1 MLKRVD
7 CEAETRKSGQMKKT
21 KYLFDSPVM
30 RDWLF
35 WVFCLFLLANAVNAL
50 QRVSNSG
57 GINFSP
63 VSAISGTIDAAVQV
77 LITWV
82 MILPI
87 YLIRKSIRK
96 RKNKDYVEIELQQD
110 TPEMHDSE
118 LVVSDH
124 RNKKKKRVILS
135 ISLMVIIIWSFVFS
149 GKNTD
154 YDADKY
160 FEVQQLISAQVKEW
174 NVAATPISQLVI
186 RISNGTVGEAEARR
200 VAGEASSNFALI
212 HNDLRDACT
221 NIPDYDVNSP
231 GRDGAIAL
239 SYDALQVTCDLLPQE
254 SIEILA
260 LVAAQLS
267 PISTQADLDYHSN
280 QIASLIER
288 RRLAVS
294 KSIDALEPFATQAEK
309 DQLARLKVMLNE

>member
-1 MLKRVD
+1 MVKRVD
-7 CEAETRKSGQMKKT
+7 FESETKESVQMRQT
-21 KYLFDSPVM
+21 KYLFDSPVK

-35 WVFCLFLLANAVNAL
+35 WVFCFFLLVNAVNAL

-57 GINFSP
+57 GIDLSP
-63 VSAISGTIDAAVQV
+63 VSAFSGSIDAAIQV
-77 LITWV
+77 LIAWV

-87 YLIRKSIRK
+87 YLIRKMIRK
-96 RKNKDYVEIELQQD
+96 RKNKDVAEIEPRLD
-110 TPEMHDSE
+110 NPEIQDSE
-118 LVVSDH
+118 LVDSEH
-124 RNKKKKRVILS
+124 LNKRKKRAILS
-135 ISLMVIIIWSFVFS
+135 ISIVAVIIWAFAFS
-149 GKNTD
+149 GEDTD
-154 YDADKY
+154 LEANEY

-174 NVAATPISQLVI
+174 NVAATPISQVVFG
-186 RISNGTVGEAEARR
+186 ISNGTVSEVEARR
-200 VAGEASSNFALI
+200 VAGEASSNFAII
-212 HNDLRDACT
+212 HNDLRDACAS
-221 NIPDYDVNSP
+221 IPEYDKNAS

-288 RRLAVS
+288 RRLAIS
-294 KSIDALEPFATQAEK
+294 KSIVALEPFATQAEK
-309 DQLARLKVMLNE
+309 EQLARLKVMLSQ

>member
-1 MLKRVD
+1 MR
-7 CEAETRKSGQMKKT
+7 QT
-21 KYLFDSPVM
+21 KYLFDSPVR
-30 RDWLF
+30 RDWIF
-35 WVFCLFLLANAVNAL
+35 WVFCFFLLANVVNAL

-57 GINFSP
+57 GIDLSP
-63 VSAISGTIDAAVQV
+63 VSVVSGTINAAVQV
-77 LITWV
+77 LISWV

-96 RKNKDYVEIELQQD
+96 RKNKDYAEIEPQQD

-135 ISLMVIIIWSFVFS
+135 ISLIVIIIWSFAFS
-149 GKNTD
+149 GQNTD
-154 YDADKY
+154 SDADKY
-160 FEVQQLISAQVKEW
+160 FEVQQLIGAQVKEW
-174 NVAATPISQLVI
+174 NVAATPISQVVSG
-186 RISNGTVGEAEARR
+186 ISNGTVDEAEARR
-200 VAGEASSNFALI
+200 VAGEASSNFAII
-212 HNDLRDACT
+212 HNDLRDACA
-221 NIPDYDVNSP
+221 NIPEYDVNSP
-231 GRDGAIAL
+231 GRNGAIAL

-288 RRLAVS
+288 RRLAIS

>member
-1 MLKRVD
+1 MR
-7 CEAETRKSGQMKKT
+7 QT
-21 KYLFDSPVM
+21 KYLFDSPVK

-35 WVFCLFLLANAVNAL
+35 WVFCFFLLANAVNAL

-57 GINFSP
+57 GIDLSP
-63 VSAISGTIDAAVQV
+63 VSAFSGAIDAAVQV
-77 LITWV
+77 LIAWV

-87 YLIRKSIRK
+87 YLIRKLIRK
-96 RKNKDYVEIELQQD
+96 RKNKDFAEIEPKQD
-110 TPEMHDSE
+110 TQEMQDSE
-118 LVVSDH
+118 MVVSEYH
-124 RNKKKKRVILS
+124 NKKKKRIILS
-135 ISLMVIIIWSFVFS
+135 ISLVAVIVWAFAFS
-149 GKNTD
+149 GED
-154 YDADKY
+154 SDSDANEY

-174 NVAATPISQLVI
+174 NVAATPISQVVSG
-186 RISNGTVGEAEARR
+186 ISNGTVGEAEARR
-200 VAGEASSNFALI
+200 VAGEASSNFANI
-212 HNDLRDACT
+212 HNNLREACAS
-221 NIPDYDVNSP
+221 IPGYDVNSS

-288 RRLAVS
+288 RRLAIS
-294 KSIDALEPFATQAEK
+294 KSINALEPFATQAEK

>member
-1 MLKRVD
+1 
-7 CEAETRKSGQMKKT
+7 MKKT
-21 KYLFDSPVM
+21 RYLFDSPVM

-35 WVFCLFLLANAVNAL
+35 WVFCFFLLANAVNAL

-57 GINFSP
+57 GIDLSP
-63 VSAISGTIDAAVQV
+63 ASAVSGTIDAAVQV

-96 RKNKDYVEIELQQD
+96 RKNKDYVEIEPQQD
-110 TPEMHDSE
+110 NPEMHDSE

-149 GKNTD
+149 GKDTD
-154 YDADKY
+154 SGADKY
-160 FEVQQLISAQVKEW
+160 FEVQQLIGAQVKEW
-174 NVAATPISQLVI
+174 NVAATPISQVVSG
-186 RISNGTVGEAEARR
+186 ISNGTVGEAEARR
-200 VAGEASSNFALI
+200 VAGEASSNFAII

-221 NIPDYDVNSP
+221 NIPEYDVNSP

-260 LVAAQLS
+260 LIAAQLS

-288 RRLAVS
+288 RRLAIS